1 MFCSI
6 NVFVKNIAILGAL
19 ATLVCTSATPIF
31 AHEHRSAAVVIE
43 NPTDQTIFYQL
54 RWGNGAWESFTA
66 EPHSSRNH
74 WYKMNQDG
82 TAPTPTITFDNAHQR
97 DKLYSLEFYATHHP
111 DQGKGK
117 PYEFVYKHNG
127 TRLDLVA
134 K

>member
-6 NVFVKNIAILGAL
+6 NVFVKNIAILGAGNL
-19 ATLVCTSATPIF
+19 GLHFRNTHF